1 MIVSKFEKN
10 KKMDL
15 EARKILFVQEFLRIK
30 NEDLIKGLE
39 SLMRKGKTSIIE
51 NEMKPMSIAQLH
63 EDINQSLIDSE
74 NGNLIK
80 ATDLKAKIDQW
91 S

>member
-1 MIVSKFEKN
+1 
-10 KKMDL
+10 MDL

>member
-1 MIVSKFEKN
+1 
-10 KKMDL
+10 MDL

-39 SLMRKGKTSIIE
+39 NFLRKGKTEILDKE
-51 NEMKPMSIAQLH
+51 FKPMSLEQLH
-63 EDINQSLIDSE
+63 EDIDQSLIDSKK
-74 NGNLIK
+74 GNLIK

>member
-1 MIVSKFEKN
+1 
-10 KKMDL
+10 MDL

-39 SLMRKGKTSIIE
+39 NFLRKGKTEILDKE
-51 NEMKPMSIAQLH
+51 FKPLSLEQLH
-63 EDINQSLIDSE
+63 EDIDQSIIDSK